1 MIYKLKHPER
11 AQALFAPVQD
21 TMILSC
27 LQNVMGDMYADDP
40 ENPKAAMAVLG
51 VFCFFAGEV
60 NAELIAYKPD
70 TYTIPF
76 IIMRADTPS
85 LKAAIQA
92 QYGERAKKVT
102 RYAIKKETDSFSQQ
116 YLQHIVETLSPEYEL
131 QLIDETIFNWSRQQP
146 WCKEWTSLYKDYETY
161 RTTGLG
167 VAVLKDKLPVAG
179 ASSYSSYREGIE
191 IQVDTK
197 KEYRR
202 QGLAASACAKLI
214 LECLQ
219 RGWYP
224 SWDAHNMDS
233 VHLAEK
239 LGYHFDR
246 EYTVF
251 EIHGY

>member
-167 VAVLKDKLPVAG
+167 VAVLKNRLPIAG

-202 QGLAASACAKLI
+202 
-214 LECLQ
+214 
-219 RGWYP
+219 
-224 SWDAHNMDS
+224 
-233 VHLAEK
+233 
-239 LGYHFDR
+239 
-246 EYTVF
+246 
-251 EIHGY
+251 

>member
-40 ENPKAAMAVLG
+40 ENPKAA
-51 VFCFFAGEV
+51 
-60 NAELIAYKPD
+60 I
-70 TYTIPF
+70 

-197 KEYRR
+197 KEYKR
-202 QGLAASACAKLI
+202 QGLAAAACAKLI

>member
-1 MIYKLKHPER
+1 MIYKLTHPER
-11 AQALFAPVQD
+11 AGALFAEAQD

-27 LQNVMGDMYADDP
+27 LQNVMGEIYADDP
-40 ENPKAAMAVLG
+40 ENPKSAMAVLG
-51 VFCFFAGEV
+51 VFCFFA
-60 NAELIAYKPD
+60 
-70 TYTIPF
+70 
-76 IIMRADTPS
+76 
-85 LKAAIQA
+85 AAIQA

-102 RYAIKKETDSFSQQ
+102 RYAIKKEAGIFSEQRLQQ
-116 YLQHIVETLSPEYEL
+116 IVDTLGAEYEL
-131 QLIDETIFNWSRQQP
+131 NLIDEAIFNWSRRQD
-146 WCKEWTSLYKDYETY
+146 WCREWTSLYKDYETY

-167 VAVLKDKLPVAG
+167 VVVLKDKLPVSG
-179 ASSYSSYREGIE
+179 ASSYSSYRGGIE

-202 QGLAASACAKLI
+202 QGLAEAACTKLM
-214 LECLQ
+214 LECLK

-224 SWDAHNMDS
+224 SWDAHNMAS